1 MVHTMNE
8 ARSED
13 PDLLKLQ
20 EAGVQPRSR
29 DEALGLLLEKHRARL
44 LRMVELRMDPGLKA
58 RLGASDVLQDAFM
71 EIAGRIDAY
80 LADPKMPFFVWARF
94 ITSQRLL
101 KLYRFH
107 AGAKKRDV
115 RREAKGD
122 PAATSAS
129 LIGYLMA
136 SGVTPSVVM
145 AEGEFRT
152 RMADALD
159 TMNPLDREVLVL
171 RHFEELTNVEA
182 AQVLGIE
189 TSAASK
195 RYLRAL
201 TRFTQV
207 LREAG
212 LGGSQAP

>member
-1 MVHTMNE
+1 MVDTMNE
-8 ARSED
+8 ARPAD
-13 PDLLKLQ
+13 PDLKKLQ
-20 EAGVQPRSR
+20 AAGAEAESR
-29 DEALGLLLEKHRARL
+29 DEALGALLEKHRGRL

-58 RLGASDVLQDAFM
+58 RLGASDVLQEAFL
-71 EIAGRIDAY
+71 EIAGRVDAY
-80 LADPKMPFFVWARF
+80 LDDPRMPFFVWARF

-101 KLYRFH
+101 KMYRFH
-107 AGAKKRDV
+107 AGAKKRDI

-129 LIGYLMA
+129 LIGYLMS

-145 AEGEFRT
+145 AEDEFKS
-152 RMADALD
+152 RMAEALD

-171 RHFEELTNVEA
+171 RHFEELSNIEA
-182 AQVLGIE
+182 AEVLGIE

-201 TRFTQV
+201 SRLTQV
-207 LREAG
+207 LRDAG
-212 LGGSQAP
+212 LGGTGAT